1 MPARQTLTKLR
12 LSEVFTA
19 RRFIDLSAQKGF
31 VHCTMKQ
38 SLQLKLGQQLTMT
51 PQLQQAIRL
60 LQLSTLDL
68 QQEIQE
74 ALESNPMLEV
84 EEGFDSAG
92 QSTDYDGSEADNADY
107 TRQQEIASDIPGD
120 STIDFSASE
129 SYSATADSFQD
140 GGDYKDS
147 DSYGESESFTETES
161 FGDTDVYG
169 EGDSFSADSGDWSE
183 AIPSDLPVDTS
194 WDDVYQASSSGSS
207 SNYDNEDNDFESR
220 RAATDSLYD
229 HLMWQLNLTPMSD
242 RDRILAMAIIDA
254 VEPSGMLS
262 VSIEDI
268 FEGLGTEIEDLE
280 LDEVVAVQHR
290 LQQFDPCG
298 VCSQNLSE
306 CLLVQLQQFDPKT
319 PFLEPAKL
327 IAKHYL
333 QILGSRDYRQ
343 LMRRTKLKEAELSQ
357 AIALIQSLNPR
368 PGDMIASGDTEYV
381 IPDVFVEKRDG
392 RWMVELNPEIAPRL
406 RINADYASMV
416 RRADSSSDN
425 TFLKDNLQEARW
437 FLKSL
442 QSRNETLLKVASCIV
457 EKQRGFLEYGPEA
470 MKPLVL
476 HDIAEIV
483 EMHES
488 TISRVTTQKY
498 MHTPQGIFE
507 LKYFFSSHVSTDS
520 GGECSSTAIRA
531 IIKKLVNAENPKK
544 PLSDSKITDLLA
556 EQGIQVARRT
566 IAKYRE
572 SLNIPPSNERKTI

>member
-1 MPARQTLTKLR
+1 
-12 LSEVFTA
+12 
-19 RRFIDLSAQKGF
+19 
-31 VHCTMKQ
+31 MKQ

-74 ALESNPMLEV
+74 ALDSNPMLEI
-84 EEGFDSAG
+84 EDSFDTPAPANSEFED
-92 QSTDYDGSEADNADY
+92 SDYVR
-107 TRQQEIASDIPGD
+107 TQEIASDSGSGD
-120 STIDFSASE
+120 DNFSENYAAENTYSE
-129 SYSATADSFQD
+129 TS
-140 GGDYKDS
+140 S
-147 DSYGESESFTETES
+147 DTYTS
-161 FGDTDVYG
+161 
-169 EGDSFSADSGDWSE
+169 DSFSETSFAENDGFGEIDNYAGTDDYSDSATEWNE
-183 AIPSDLPVDTS
+183 AIPADLPVDTS
-194 WDDVYQASSSGSS
+194 WDDVYQTNQSSGAT
-207 SNYDNEDNDFESR
+207 NYDNEDGDFESR

-242 RDRILAMAIIDA
+242 RDRIIAMSIIDA

-262 VSIEDI
+262 VTLEDI
-268 FEGLGTEIEDLE
+268 HEGLMREWEDLE

-298 VCSQNLSE
+298 ACSQNLAE
-306 CLLVQLQQFDPKT
+306 CLTVQLQQFAAST
-319 PFLEPAKL
+319 PFLAEAKL
-327 IAKHYL
+327 IAKQYL
-333 QILGSRDYRQ
+333 PLLASRDFRQ
-343 LMRRTKLKEAELSQ
+343 LMRRTKLKEDELSQ
-357 AIALIQSLNPR
+357 AVALIQSLNPR
-368 PGDMIASGDTEYV
+368 PGDIIASGDTEYV
-381 IPDVFVEKRDG
+381 VPDVFVEKREG
-392 RWMVELNPEIAPRL
+392 RWVVELNPEIAPRL
-406 RINADYASMV
+406 RINSDYASLV
-416 RRADSSSDN
+416 KRADSSSDN

-457 EKQRGFLEYGPEA
+457 EKQRGFLEYGAEA

-488 TISRVTTQKY
+488 TISRVTTQKF

-531 IIKKLVNAENPKK
+531 LIKKLVSAENPKK

-572 SLNIPPSNERKTI
+572 SLNIPPSNERKTL

>member
-1 MPARQTLTKLR
+1 
-12 LSEVFTA
+12 
-19 RRFIDLSAQKGF
+19 
-31 VHCTMKQ
+31 MKQ

-74 ALESNPMLEV
+74 ALDSNPMLEV
-84 EEGFDSAG
+84 EDGFETSAPSADSPDD
-92 QSTDYDGSEADNADY
+92 SDYP
-107 TRQQEIASDIPGD
+107 RQLEIASDTSNGSGD
-120 STIDFSASE
+120 SNDFSSSE
-129 SYSATADSFQD
+129 SSKERDSFAE
-140 GGDYKDS
+140 S
-147 DSYGESESFTETES
+147 DSEGESYTES
-161 FGDTDVYG
+161 ETNTDWN
-169 EGDSFSADSGDWSE
+169 ES
-183 AIPSDLPVDTS
+183 IPNELPVDTS
-194 WDDVYQASSSGSS
+194 WDDVYQTASSGST
-207 SNYDNEDNDFESR
+207 NYDNEDSDFESR
-220 RAATDSLYD
+220 RASTESLYD

-242 RDRILAMAIIDA
+242 NDRIIAMAIIDA

-262 VSIEDI
+262 ISLEEIY
-268 FEGLGTEIEDLE
+268 EGLVGEFDELE

-290 LQQFDPCG
+290 LQQFDPSG

-306 CLLVQLQQFDPKT
+306 CLLVQLQQFAPDT
-319 PFLEPAKL
+319 PFLEAAKL
-327 IAKHYL
+327 ITRQYL
-333 QILGSRDYRQ
+333 PLLGSRDYRQ
-343 LMRRTKLKEAELSQ
+343 LMRRTKLKEGELGQ
-357 AIALIQSLNPR
+357 AVALIQGLNPR
-368 PGDMIASGDTEYV
+368 PGDFIASGDTEYV
-381 IPDVFVEKRDG
+381 VPDVFVEKRDG
-392 RWMVELNPEIAPRL
+392 RWIVELNPDIAPRL
-406 RINADYASMV
+406 RINSGYASMV
-416 RRADSSSDN
+416 KRADSSSDN

-457 EKQRGFLEYGPEA
+457 EKQRGFLDYGAEA

-483 EMHES
+483 QMHES

-507 LKYFFSSHVSTDS
+507 LKYFFSSHVSTDG

-531 IIKKLVNAENPKK
+531 IIKKLVSAENPKK
-544 PLSDSKITDLLA
+544 PLSDSKITDTLA

-572 SLNIPPSNERKTI
+572 SLNIPPSNERKSLM

>member
-1 MPARQTLTKLR
+1 
-12 LSEVFTA
+12 
-19 RRFIDLSAQKGF
+19 
-31 VHCTMKQ
+31 MKQ

-84 EEGFDSAG
+84 EEAFDSPT
-92 QSTDYDGSEADNADY
+92 STNEYEGSELDKADY
-107 TRQQEIASDIPGD
+107 TRQLEIAAESGTDHG
-120 STIDFSASE
+120 TDFTASE
-129 SYSATADSFQD
+129 NFSTTADNYSE
-140 GGDYKDS
+140 GSRTS
-147 DSYGESESFTETES
+147 DSESFGESESF
-161 FGDTDVYG
+161 GDSDVYG
-169 EGDSFSADSGDWSE
+169 EGDGFSADSGDWSDS
-183 AIPSDLPVDTS
+183 IPSDLPVDTS
-194 WDDVYQASSSGSS
+194 WDDVYQSSSSGSS
-207 SNYDNEDNDFESR
+207 SNYDNEDGDFESR

-242 RDRILAMAIIDA
+242 RDRVLAMAIIDA

-262 VSIEDI
+262 ITIEEI
-268 FEGLGTEIEDLE
+268 FEGMRGDFEELE
-280 LDEVVAVQHR
+280 LDEVQAVQHR

-319 PFLEPAKL
+319 PFLESAKL
-327 IAKHYL
+327 ITKQYL
-333 QILGSRDYRQ
+333 PVLGSRDYRQ

-357 AIALIQSLNPR
+357 AVALIQSLNPR
-368 PGDMIASGDTEYV
+368 PGDMIANGDTEYV
-381 IPDVFVEKRDG
+381 VPDVFVDKRDG
-392 RWMVELNPEIAPRL
+392 RWVVELNPDIAPRL
-406 RINADYASMV
+406 RINSDYASMV
-416 RRADSSSDN
+416 KRADSSTDN

-457 EKQRGFLEYGPEA
+457 EKQRGFLDYGPEA